1 MPEFLFVYLPWL
13 WLGAI
18 VVGSSLT
25 ELLWSGVVVLRAA
38 DVGYDQ
44 WKCEARR
51 PKVDLGKALRRRIT
65 WPRLG
70 LPLFAVCAGLFV
82 VQLLWMSAFTYTVVS
97 IAWFLGAVPRRMWG
111 IAVMRRTQ
119 PRPETGYWQDVRRYY
134 ALGLTLPSRPE
145 DQAWFIG
152 KLRWLNKFQNLW
164 YLLQVYRF
172 WGIFGYAVNALAWPV
187 SSAFAIFYHM
197 ESAGNRSK
205 YLRPWWRFD
214 RELEAE
220 PDQRTRT
227 QAPSRIGG

>member
-1 MPEFLFVYLPWL
+1 MVTRRVRASPDTLSGQSVLTDCPERLKLTSSITWEGAMPEFLFVYLPWL

-18 VVGSSLT
+18 VVGSSVT

-97 IAWFLGAVPRRMWG
+97 IAWFLGAVPRRLWG
-111 IAVMRRTQ
+111 IAVMRRRQ
-119 PRPETGYWQDVRRYY
+119 PR
-134 ALGLTLPSRPE
+134 
-145 DQAWFIG
+145 
-152 KLRWLNKFQNLW
+152 
-164 YLLQVYRF
+164 
-172 WGIFGYAVNALAWPV
+172 
-187 SSAFAIFYHM
+187 
-197 ESAGNRSK
+197 
-205 YLRPWWRFD
+205 
-214 RELEAE
+214 
-220 PDQRTRT
+220 
-227 QAPSRIGG
+227 